1 MKKQMPG
8 VDSQRER
15 AIFGR
20 NLRRARL
27 ELRLRQRDVHIL
39 TGVAQSHISE
49 IEEGTCN
56 ISIDTMVKLATAVKV
71 PLWRLFKPAGA
82 GDDQEA
88 EEPEDEKRREPRA
101 KEWYDEN
108 LQQKMFDFSTA
119 EMRWLRKAAADEGT
133 TVPELL
139 RRALRECGFLPSADA
154 DQPARRGAAKKA
166 RRA

>member
-39 TGVAQSHISE
+39 TGIAQSHISE

-56 ISIDTMVKLATAVKV
+56 ISIDTMVKLATVVKV
-71 PLWRLFKPAGA
+71 PLWRLFKPSGA
-82 GDDQEA
+82 DGDPDVEP
-88 EEPEDEKRREPRA
+88 EEPQRREPRA

-119 EMRWLRKAAADEGT
+119 EMRCLRKAAADGGI

-139 RRALRECGFLPSADA
+139 RRALRESGILPSEAA
-154 DQPARRGAAKKA
+154 SRPARRGDEKKSRSA
-166 RRA
+166 